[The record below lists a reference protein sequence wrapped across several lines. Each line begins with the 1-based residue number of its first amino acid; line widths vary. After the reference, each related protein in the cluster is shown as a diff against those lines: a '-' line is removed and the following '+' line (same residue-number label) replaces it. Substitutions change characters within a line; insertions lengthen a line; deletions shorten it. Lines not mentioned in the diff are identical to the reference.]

1 MLIYLS
7 DLSHNPKSEVIGLAR
22 RLFKRGFNGGVYF
35 WLNTLNGK
43 MYTGSSLNLPK
54 RLANYWE
61 TTPNGTSIIC
71 SALLKYGHEPFVLI
85 VVFLNSVNRD
95 QVLALEQNALDTFK
109 PAYNA
114 SPLASSPLGFK
125 HSDEAKEKNRQDTLS
140 RGWKG
145 NLHPSYNTGKPIY
158 LIEVTPSGFKLA
170 ATFPNIC
177 RCSTALAINR
187 NTVTRRATSKRVFK
201 YNDSS
206 YFLSFDLPHLLGS

>member
-1 MLIYLS
+1 MFIYLF
-7 DLSHNPKSEVIGLAR
+7 DLSHNPRGEVIGFAR
-22 RLFKRGFNGGVYF
+22 QMFKRGFKGGVYF

-43 MYTGSSLNLPK
+43 MYIGSSLNLPK

-61 TTPNGTSIIC
+61 TTPKGTSIIR
-71 SALLKYGHEPFVLI
+71 SALLKYSHQSFVLV
-85 VVFLNSVNRD
+85 VVFLNSVNKD

-125 HSDEAKEKNRQDTLS
+125 HSDEAKEKNRQNTLA

-145 NLHPSYNTGKPIY
+145 QTHPSYNTGKPVY
-158 LIEVTPSGFKLA
+158 LIEVTPIGLKLA
-170 ATFPNIC
+170 ATFPNIG

-187 NTVTRRATSKRVFK
+187 NTVTRRIASKRVFR

-206 YFLSFDLPHLLGS
+206 YFLSFDLPHLID

>member
-1 MLIYLS
+1 M
-7 DLSHNPKSEVIGLAR
+7 
-22 RLFKRGFNGGVYF
+22 FKRGFKGGVYF

-43 MYTGSSLNLPK
+43 MYIGSSLNLPK

-61 TTPNGTSIIC
+61 TTPKGTSIIR
-71 SALLKYGHEPFVLI
+71 SALLKYSHQSFVLV
-85 VVFLNSVNRD
+85 VVFLNSVNKD

-125 HSDEAKEKNRQDTLS
+125 HSDEAKEKNRQNTLA

-145 NLHPSYNTGKPIY
+145 QTHPSYNTGKPVY
-158 LIEVTPSGFKLA
+158 LIEVTPIGLKLA
-170 ATFPNIC
+170 ATFPNIG

-187 NTVTRRATSKRVFK
+187 NTVTRRIASKRVFR

-206 YFLSFDLPHLLGS
+206 YFLSFDLPHLID

>member
-1 MLIYLS
+1 
-7 DLSHNPKSEVIGLAR
+7 
-22 RLFKRGFNGGVYF
+22 
-35 WLNTLNGK
+35 
-43 MYTGSSLNLPK
+43 MYIGSSLNLPK

-61 TTPNGTSIIC
+61 TTPKGTSIIR
-71 SALLKYGHEPFVLI
+71 SALLKYSHQSFVLV
-85 VVFLNSVNRD
+85 VVFLNSVNKD

-125 HSDEAKEKNRQDTLS
+125 HSDEAKEKNRQNTLA

-145 NLHPSYNTGKPIY
+145 QTHPSYNTGKPVY
-158 LIEVTPSGFKLA
+158 LIEVTPIGLKLA
-170 ATFPNIC
+170 ATFPNIG

-187 NTVTRRATSKRVFK
+187 NTVTRRIASKRVFR

-206 YFLSFDLPHLLGS
+206 YFLSFDLPHLID

>member
-1 MLIYLS
+1 MLIYHF
-7 DLSHNPKSEVIGLAR
+7 DLSYNPKSEVIGLAR

-43 MYTGSSLNLPK
+43 MYIGSSLNLSK

-61 TTPNGTSIIC
+61 TTPKGTSIIR
-71 SALLKYGHEPFVLI
+71 SALLKYSHESFVLI

-125 HSDEAKEKNRQDTLS
+125 HSDEAKEKNRQNTLA

-145 NLHPSYNTGKPIY
+145 KTHPSYNTGKP
-158 LIEVTPSGFKLA
+158 
-170 ATFPNIC
+170 
-177 RCSTALAINR
+177 
-187 NTVTRRATSKRVFK
+187 VFL
-201 YNDSS
+201 
-206 YFLSFDLPHLLGS
+206 LSVL

>member
-61 TTPNGTSIIC
+61 TSPRCTSIIR
-71 SALLKYGHEPFVLI
+71 SALLKYGHESFVLI